1 MANAISKVTH
11 SVKNWWMFLVIR
23 ILMIIGA
30 IWMFKTPIE
39 SFVGLTVFFSM
50 LIFISGILTIIYAIG
65 HRDEIENWGLYLGG
79 GILDIIVG
87 FILLK
92 YPGVTMV
99 LFSLFV
105 GFWLLFRGIFMI
117 SSSFKMKKEGV
128 NNWGWILVFG
138 ILTTIFAFFAIINPI
153 VGASYLIF
161 TLAFAFL
168 LLGIGNIF
176 ISLQLRKVKGKV
188 GDLKEDVLSA
198 ADKLKRD

>member
-1 MANAISKVTH
+1 MANAMSKVTH
-11 SVKNWWMFLVIR
+11 SVKNWWIFLVIG

-30 IWMFKTPIE
+30 IWMFKTPVE

-117 SSSFKMKKEGV
+117 SGSFKMKKEGF

-153 VGASYLIF
+153 VGASYLVF

-176 ISLQLRKVKGKV
+176 ISLQLRKVKHRV
-188 GDLKEDVLSA
+188 GEVKEEVISA
-198 ADKLKRD
+198 VNKLKKD

>member
-1 MANAISKVTH
+1 MANAMSKVTH
-11 SVKNWWMFLVIR
+11 SVKNWWIFLVIG

-117 SSSFKMKKEGV
+117 SGSFKMKKEGF

-153 VGASYLIF
+153 VGASYLVF

-176 ISLQLRKVKGKV
+176 ISLQLRKVKHRV
-188 GDLKEDVLSA
+188 GDVKDEVISA
-198 ADKLKRD
+198 VNKLKKD

>member
-1 MANAISKVTH
+1 MANAISKVNQ
-11 SVKNWWMFLVIR
+11 SVKNWWIFLIIG

-30 IWMFKTPIE
+30 IWMFNTPVE

-65 HRDEIENWGLYLGG
+65 HKDEIENWGLYLGG
-79 GILDIIVG
+79 GILDLIVG
-87 FILLK
+87 FVLLK
-92 YPGVTMV
+92 YPGVTIV

-117 SSSFKMKKEGV
+117 SGSFKMKKEGV
-128 NNWGWILVFG
+128 HNWGWILVFG
-138 ILTTIFAFFAIINPI
+138 ILTTIFAFFAIINPL
-153 VGASYLIF
+153 VGASYLVF

-176 ISLQLRKVKGKV
+176 ISLQLRKVKGRV
-188 GDLKEDVLSA
+188 GEVKEEVRSA
-198 ADKLKRD
+198 VNKLE

>member
-1 MANAISKVTH
+1 MANAMSKVTH
-11 SVKNWWMFLVIR
+11 SVKNWWIFLVIG

-105 GFWLLFRGIFMI
+105 GFWLLFRGVFMI
-117 SSSFKMKKEGV
+117 SGSFKMKKEGF

-153 VGASYLIF
+153 VGASYLVF

-176 ISLQLRKVKGKV
+176 ISLQLRKVKHRV
-188 GDLKEDVLSA
+188 GDVKDEVISA
-198 ADKLKRD
+198 VNKLKKD

>member
-1 MANAISKVTH
+1 MAHAMSKVTH
-11 SVKNWWMFLVIR
+11 SVKNWWIFSIIG

-30 IWMFKTPIE
+30 IWMFNTPIE

-50 LIFISGILTIIYAIG
+50 LVFISGILTIIYAIG

-92 YPGVTMV
+92 YPGVTVV

-117 SSSFKMKKEGV
+117 SGSFKMKKEGF

-138 ILTTIFAFFAIINPI
+138 ILTTIFAFFAIINPL
-153 VGASYLIF
+153 VGASYLVF

-176 ISLQLRKVKGKV
+176 ISLQLRKVKHKV
-188 GDLKEDVLSA
+188 GDVKDEVISA
-198 ADKLKRD
+198 VNKLKKD

>member
-1 MANAISKVTH
+1 MANAMSKVTH
-11 SVKNWWMFLVIR
+11 SVKNWWIFLVIG

-128 NNWGWILVFG
+128 HNWGWILVFG

-153 VGASYLIF
+153 VGASYLVF